1 MIYRKYSTTGVS
13 SEKEKLTIEYTPL
26 VYNIVQRMAIKFPS
40 HIDLDDLMSSGI
52 IGLMDAIDKF
62 QPEKGVKFPTYAE
75 ARIRGAILDE
85 LRAMDWVPRSV
96 RQKAKK
102 IEVAYSKL
110 ESKLDRPA
118 KDEEI
123 AQFMNMTL
131 DEFYE
136 MLNLTKGISLF
147 SVDQLDQQNGSIN
160 KDKSLYS
167 YIVEF
172 HKETPFSL
180 FQLKE
185 IKEKIQETLERLPE
199 KERMV
204 ASLYYYDELTM
215 KEIGEILG
223 ISESRVSQLHS
234 KIILRLRSKLWKI
247 LDFTQND
254 DS

>member
-1 MIYRKYSTTGVS
+1 MPYKKYKMSTFT
-13 SEKEKLTIEYTPL
+13 SEKERLTLEYAPL
-26 VYNIVQRMAIKFPS
+26 VHNIVQRMAIKFPS

-85 LRAMDWVPRSV
+85 LRSMDWVPRSI
-96 RQKAKK
+96 RQKSKR
-102 IEVAYSKL
+102 IEEAYNVL
-110 ESKLDRPA
+110 ETKFDRPA
-118 KDEEI
+118 TDEEI
-123 AQFMNMTL
+123 AQYLEMTL
-131 DEFYE
+131 EEFYE
-136 MLNLTKGISLF
+136 MLNETRGISLF
-147 SVDQLDQQNGSIN
+147 SIDQLDQQNGAVT

-167 YIVEF
+167 YIIEF

-180 FQLKE
+180 YQLKE
-185 IKEKIQETLERLPE
+185 IKEKVMDTLEKLPE

-234 KIILRLRSKLWKI
+234 KIILRLRSKLKKM
-247 LDFTQND
+247 LDFKD
-254 DS
+254 DE

>member
-1 MIYRKYSTTGVS
+1 MIFKRYRAGPAA
-13 SEKEKLTIEYTPL
+13 SEKERLTLEYTPL

-40 HIDLDDLMSSGI
+40 HIDTDDLMSSGI

-85 LRAMDWVPRSV
+85 LRAMDWVPRSI
-96 RQKAKK
+96 RQKAKR
-102 IEVAYSKL
+102 IEEAYSTL
-110 ESKLDRPA
+110 ESKLDRHA
-118 KDEEI
+118 TDEEI
-123 AQFMNMTL
+123 AEYMKLTL

-136 MLNLTKGISLF
+136 MLNITKGLSLF
-147 SVDQLDQQNGSIN
+147 SIDQLDQHNGSIT

-167 YIVEF
+167 YIIEF

-185 IKEKIQETLERLPE
+185 IKEKILETLEKLPE

-234 KIILRLRSKLWKI
+234 KIILRLRSKLNKI
-247 LDFTQND
+247 LDYQSED
-254 DS
+254 

>member
-1 MIYRKYSTTGVS
+1 MIYKKYPVDSDLT
-13 SEKEKLTIEYTPL
+13 EKERLTLEYTPL
-26 VYNIVQRMAIKFPS
+26 VHNIVQRMAIKFPS
-40 HIDLDDLMSSGI
+40 HVDLDDLISSGI

-85 LRAMDWVPRSV
+85 LRAMDWVPRSI

-102 IEVAYSKL
+102 IEEAYHKL
-110 ESKLDRPA
+110 ENELDRPA
-118 KDEEI
+118 TDEEI
-123 AQFMNMTL
+123 AEFLNLTL
-131 DEFYE
+131 DEFFE
-136 MLNLTKGISLF
+136 MLNETKGISLF
-147 SVDQLDQQNGSIN
+147 SIDQLDQQNLSLN

-167 YIVEF
+167 YVIEF
-172 HKETPFSL
+172 QKDTPFSL
-180 FQLKE
+180 YQLKE
-185 IKEKIQETLERLPE
+185 IKEIITVTLERLPE

-234 KIILRLRSKLWKI
+234 KIILRLRSKLRKI
-247 LDFTQND
+247 LNFRDKD
-254 DS
+254 

>member
-1 MIYRKYSTTGVS
+1 
-13 SEKEKLTIEYTPL
+13 
-26 VYNIVQRMAIKFPS
+26 MAIKFPS
-40 HIDLDDLMSSGI
+40 HIELDDLMSSGI

-85 LRAMDWVPRSV
+85 LRAMDWVPRSI

-102 IEVAYSKL
+102 IEEAYNTL

-118 KDEEI
+118 TDEEM
-123 AQFMNMTL
+123 AEFMKLTL
-131 DEFYE
+131 EEFYE
-136 MLNLTKGISLF
+136 MVNATKGISLF
-147 SVDQLDQQNGSIN
+147 SIDQLDQQNSNIN
-160 KDKSLYS
+160 KDKSLYT
-167 YIVEF
+167 YIKEF
-172 HKETPFSL
+172 QKETPFSL
-180 FQLKE
+180 YQLKE
-185 IKEKIQETLERLPE
+185 IKERVLKTLEKLPE

-234 KIILRLRSKLWKI
+234 KIILRLRSKLMRI
-247 LDFTQND
+247 PDFNYED
-254 DS
+254 

>member
-1 MIYRKYSTTGVS
+1 MIFKRYSADTAT
-13 SEKEKLTIEYTPL
+13 SEKERLTIEYTPL
-26 VYNIVQRMAIKFPS
+26 VYNIVHRMAIKFPS
-40 HIDLDDLMSSGI
+40 HIDLDDLMSSGV

-75 ARIRGAILDE
+75 ARIRGSILDE
-85 LRAMDWVPRSV
+85 LRSMDWVPRSV

-102 IEVAYSKL
+102 IEEAYSTL

-118 KDEEI
+118 NDEEI
-123 AQFMNMTL
+123 AEYMGLTL

-136 MLNLTKGISLF
+136 MLNITKGISLF

-167 YIVEF
+167 YIIEF

-185 IKEKIQETLERLPE
+185 IKEKIQETLEKLPE

-234 KIILRLRSKLWKI
+234 KIILRLRSKLLKV
-247 LDFTQND
+247 LDFKSED
-254 DS
+254 